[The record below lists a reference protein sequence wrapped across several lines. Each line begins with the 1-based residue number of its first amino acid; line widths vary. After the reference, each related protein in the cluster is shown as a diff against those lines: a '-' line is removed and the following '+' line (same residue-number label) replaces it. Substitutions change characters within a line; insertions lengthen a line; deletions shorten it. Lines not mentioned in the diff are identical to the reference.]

1 MKKIIIGIAAAALS
15 LSCLAGCGKSVVLN
29 TADVADGVLSSVTFT
44 EYLEPV
50 TTDIEVKRMGL
61 DAAKIEECSA
71 YVGTKAVVDEIA
83 VLKSS
88 DAEQTTQEVQAYIEA
103 QKESYASYK
112 PDEVTK
118 LADCVVKT
126 VGDYV
131 IYVASADNQTAQ
143 SVVDSLT
150 TAQK

>member
-1 MKKIIIGIAAAALS
+1 MKKIFVGIATAALS
-15 LSCLAGCGKSVVLN
+15 LACLSGCGKSIELN
-29 TADVADGVLSSVTFT
+29 TLDVADGVLSSVTFT

-50 TTDIEVKRMGL
+50 AQDIEVKRMGL

-83 VLKSS
+83 VFKSA

-118 LADCVVKT
+118 LEDCVVKT

-131 IYVASADNQTAQ
+131 VYVASADNQTAQ

-150 TAQK
+150 AVE